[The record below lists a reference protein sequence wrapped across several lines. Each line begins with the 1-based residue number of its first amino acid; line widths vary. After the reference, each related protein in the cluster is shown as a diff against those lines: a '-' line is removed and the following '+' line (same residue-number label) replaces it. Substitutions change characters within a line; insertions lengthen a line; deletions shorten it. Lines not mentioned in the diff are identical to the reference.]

1 MIELLLV
8 SGISNKDRE
17 DLVGEEGKE
26 GRTKR
31 RGLEGRLKQ
40 RETTKHSYHI

>member
-17 DLVGEEGKE
+17 DLVGEKGKE

-31 RGLEGRLKQ
+31 RGFEGRLKQ
-40 RETTKHSYHI
+40 